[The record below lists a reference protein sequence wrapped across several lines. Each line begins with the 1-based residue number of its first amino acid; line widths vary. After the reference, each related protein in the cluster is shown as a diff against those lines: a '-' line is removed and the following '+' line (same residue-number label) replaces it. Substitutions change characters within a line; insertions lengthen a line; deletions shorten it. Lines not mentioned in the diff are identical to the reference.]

1 MSSTHK
7 KGEKI
12 TLEATKRDVFG
23 KKLAS
28 LRKEGKLPANIF
40 GHKFTSTAITVDAV
54 AFLNA
59 FRHAGETQVIYVQ
72 LEKDVVPVLVA
83 DMHLDPRTEA
93 IIHAD
98 LRRVNLRE
106 KTEAQVPVVLVGEP
120 IAVAQKVGDLL
131 TLLDEVT
138 IEALPAD
145 MPSEIEVD
153 VSGLAEVDDAI
164 KIADLKLP
172 AGCAIHEDPE
182 ELVAKIAEHKEEDLT
197 PASSEEQPVS
207 TDAPADVEPTE
218 ATE

>member
-7 KGEKI
+7 KGDKI
-12 TLEATKRDVFG
+12 MLEATKREIFG
-23 KKLAS
+23 KKLGP

-40 GHKFTSTAITVDAV
+40 GHNFTSTAITVDAV

-72 LEKDVVPVLVA
+72 LDKDTIPVLVA
-83 DMHLDPRTEA
+83 DMHLDPRTDT

-98 LRRVNLRE
+98 LRRINLRE
-106 KTEAQVPVVLVGEP
+106 KTEVQVPLVFTGEP
-120 IAVAQKVGDLL
+120 IAVAQKLGDLL

-153 VSGLAEVDDAI
+153 VTDLAEVDAEI
-164 KIADLKLP
+164 RIADLKLP

-197 PASSEEQPVS
+197 PATEEEQPAADTAT
-207 TDAPADVEPTE
+207 TDE
-218 ATE
+218 ASAESAE